1 MTKQS
6 HSSLK
11 RLSEP
16 RNWFNPNPQLNDSK
30 ECAAINQFKAGDAG
44 LGNRRPNHV
53 GHSYKQCPWCSTQG
67 VLTKLDEQHVLLV
80 CPSTSFAKFSTGVQ
94 SFQDAR
100 SPMMSKK
107 RIMKEFLGGNR
118 SNVNVMT

>member
-1 MTKQS
+1 MTPKS
-6 HSSLK
+6 VH
-11 RLSEP
+11 
-16 RNWFNPNPQLNDSK
+16 
-30 ECAAINQFKAGDAG
+30 CAAINQFKAGDAG

-53 GHSYKQCPWCSTQG
+53 GHSYKQCPWFSTQG
-67 VLTKLDEQHVLLV
+67 VQTKLDEQHVLLV